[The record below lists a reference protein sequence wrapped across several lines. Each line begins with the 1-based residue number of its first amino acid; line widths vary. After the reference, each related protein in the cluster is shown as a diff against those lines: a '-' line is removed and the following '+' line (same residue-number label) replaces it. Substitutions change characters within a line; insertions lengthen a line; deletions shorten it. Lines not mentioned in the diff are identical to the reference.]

1 MLTEDMKRDLMA
13 ELATA
18 ETKQSAC
25 IEAMQIVQKYHGW
38 ISDETLLSIADFLE
52 MTPDELD
59 GVATFYNHIYR
70 KPVGKYVIMIC
81 DSVTCWILGYENLLA
96 HLKSRLGVG
105 LGETSA
111 DGMFSL
117 VPVQCLGCCDKAPAF
132 MIDDALFTNLDA
144 DKIDEII
151 RRYREK

>member
-38 ISDETLLSIADFLE
+38 ISDETLISIADFLD

-70 KPVGKYVIMIC
+70 KPVGKNVIMIC

-96 HLKSRLGVG
+96 HLKNRLGIG
-105 LGETSA
+105 LGETTT
-111 DGMFSL
+111 DGMFTL
-117 VPVQCLGCCDKAPAF
+117 VPVQCLGSCEKAPAF
-132 MIDDALFTNLDA
+132 MINDVLYTNLDA
-144 DKIDEII
+144 GRIDEII
-151 RRYREK
+151 LQYREK